1 MASEENKNQIIISNT
16 GGLIRR
22 MDHHLE
28 LMNRVLGEIA
38 ERKTEIIATGNS
50 FLGRLA
56 GEERE
61 WQIAPGVMM
70 TFCWCPAGEFLMGS
84 PKTEEGRE
92 DLEHDED
99 QVHNEDQVHVI
110 LTQGFWMAKTEVTQ
124 AQWRA
129 VMGSNPSCHKGD
141 DLPVETVSWDD
152 AQEFIKKVNGSGEI
166 PKGGKACL
174 PTEAQWEY
182 ACRAG
187 EKGPFSGGTIY
198 DVAWCFENSGFK
210 TYPVG
215 TKKPN
220 AWGLHDMHGNV
231 WEWCADWYGEELLG
245 GADPSGASSGV
256 FRVNRGGSWRDFAA
270 YCRAAFRYWCNP
282 GTRNSFLGF
291 RPALVPSEK
300 QDKKRRHEDWRRR

>member
-1 MASEENKNQIIISNT
+1 MASEENENKLIISNT

-22 MDHHLE
+22 MDHQLE

-61 WQIAPGVMM
+61 WEIAPGVKM
-70 TFCWCPAGEFLMGS
+70 TFCWCPAGDFLMGS
-84 PKTEEGRE
+84 PKTEPGRGG
-92 DLEHDED
+92 
-99 QVHNEDQVHVI
+99 NEDQVHVT
-110 LTQGFWMAKTEVTQ
+110 LTKGFWMAKTEVTQ

-129 VMGSNPSCHKGD
+129 VMGNNPSHFNGD
-141 DLPVETVSWDD
+141 DLPVENVNWND
-152 AQEFIKKVNGSGEI
+152 AQAFIKKVNDSGVI
-166 PKGGKACL
+166 PEGGKVCL

-187 EKGPFSGGTIY
+187 EKGQFSGGSL
-198 DVAWCFENSGFK
+198 DQVAWYDENSGDK
-210 TYPVG
+210 THRVG

-231 WEWCADWYGEELLG
+231 WEWCADWYDDSLRG
-245 GADPSGASSGV
+245 GTDPSGPSSGV
-256 FRVNRGGSWRDFAA
+256 YRVNRGGSWYFLAA
-270 YCRAAFRYWCNP
+270 YCRAANRGWSYP
-282 GTRNSFLGF
+282 AYGTCDLGV

-300 QDKKRRHEDWRRR
+300 QDK